1 MKKALLDDQDN
12 SPPLRPGLF
21 QFLRQPPLF
30 QHLLRGLPAVLAG
43 ALVLVV
49 AGAAVFSDPNQ
60 VRMRYF
66 DQAAQH
72 FNRRDYQAA
81 RIGFER
87 IVDEG
92 GDMGTRY
99 IRYNLAVCLDIL
111 GESDRA
117 MALIDQLAP
126 DDRAGF
132 APAHVWQTRRL
143 WYGPN
148 HTPAEI
154 RAGEEHLLR
163 ALQDSPHASEP
174 SALLGQFYLAAGRA
188 EKAIP
193 YLEDAASEQP
203 EMLLPLA
210 RAERVLDK
218 RIRVHDRAREARAL
232 FKSRA
237 EADLDDHNSRL
248 LWVEAELIL
257 ENFPDAA
264 DALQREA
271 ILKTDDRYPRALAQV
286 YLAWSDSLGREDR
299 SKLAER
305 LALLERGLTHD
316 PANMLLL
323 GRFSDLIRTGGTA
336 GDSARAALQAL
347 VARGAATGPV
357 RYALGLDA
365 WEHGR
370 AAEAQL
376 HWEEACRLSPQMP
389 AFVNNLAW
397 VLATGPKADLPRA
410 LDTIN
415 PVIAR
420 WPGERRFSGT
430 RGQILARMGRWKE
443 ALPDL
448 EMALTVNPDDPE
460 LHRTL
465 AETYEHLDA
474 PGMAAEHRKRAG
486 LRNVAPKP
494 EPSTGSNAAVSP
506 RP

>member
-1 MKKALLDDQDN
+1 VNQTLIDDPTNGRPPWPWLRQVLRRR
-12 SPPLRPGLF
+12 PLR
-21 QFLRQPPLF
+21 R
-30 QHLLRGLPAVLAG
+30 HLLRGLAALLAG
-43 ALVLVV
+43 AIVLVV
-49 AGAAVFSDPNQ
+49 AGAAGLTDSNQ
-60 VRMRYF
+60 IRMRYF
-66 DQAAQH
+66 DQAAHH
-72 FNRRDYQAA
+72 FNRRNYQAA

-87 IVDEG
+87 VAHEG
-92 GDMGTRY
+92 GDLGTREV
-99 IRYNLAVCLDIL
+99 RYNLAVCLDVL

-117 MALIDQLAP
+117 RALIDQLAP
-126 DDRAGF
+126 DDRTGF
-132 APAHVWQTRRL
+132 APAHVWQAHRL
-143 WYGPN
+143 WSGPN

-163 ALQDSPHASEP
+163 ALQDAPNASEP
-174 SALLGQFYLAAGRA
+174 SALLGQFYLAAGWA
-188 EKAIP
+188 QKALP
-193 YLEDAASEQP
+193 YLEAAARAQP

-210 RAERVLDK
+210 RAECVLDK
-218 RIRVHDRAREARAL
+218 RIRAHDRAKEARQL

-237 EADLDDHNSRL
+237 DADPDDHNSRL
-248 LWVEAELIL
+248 LWVEANLIL
-257 ENFPDAA
+257 EDFPAAA

-305 LALLERGLTHD
+305 LALLDRGLTHD

-323 GRFSDLIRTGGTA
+323 GRFSDLIRTGGSE
-336 GDSARAALQAL
+336 GDRARAALQTL
-347 VARGAATGPV
+347 VACGLATGPV

-370 AAEAQL
+370 AAEARL
-376 HWEEACRLSPQMP
+376 HWEEAGRLSPQMP

-397 VLATGPKADLPRA
+397 ILANGPKPDLPRA

-420 WPGERRFSGT
+420 SPGDPRFRET
-430 RGQILARMGRWKE
+430 RGQILARMHRWRE

-448 EMALTVNPDDPE
+448 EMALTVYPDDPD

-465 AETYEHLDA
+465 AETYDHLDA
-474 PGMAAEHRKRAG
+474 PAMAAEHRKRAEAPDA
-486 LRNVAPKP
+486 APKP
-494 EPSTGSNAAVSP
+494 DPSARSKGPASP
-506 RP
+506 GQ

>member
-1 MKKALLDDQDN
+1 MSAARIDDLGN
-12 SPPLRPGLF
+12 SPQPRPGLLPL
-21 QFLRQPPLF
+21 LRQPPLV

-60 VRMRYF
+60 VRVRYF
-66 DQAAQH
+66 DQAARH
-72 FNRRDYQAA
+72 FNRKDYQAA

-92 GDMGTRY
+92 GDMGTREV
-99 IRYNLAVCLDIL
+99 RYNLAVCLDIL

-132 APAHVWQTRRL
+132 APAHVWQARRL
-143 WYGPN
+143 WSGPN

-174 SALLGQFYLAAGRA
+174 SALLGQFYLAGGRA
-188 EKAIP
+188 QKALP
-193 YLEDAASEQP
+193 YLEDAARDQP

-210 RAERVLDK
+210 RAERALD
-218 RIRVHDRAREARAL
+218 RRVRGHARAKEAREL

-248 LWVEAELIL
+248 LWVGAELIL
-257 ENFPDAA
+257 ENFADAA

-286 YLAWSDSLGREDR
+286 YLAWADSVGQGDR
-299 SKLAER
+299 SKLVER
-305 LALLERGLTHD
+305 LALLERGLIHD
-316 PANMLLL
+316 PASIPLL
-323 GRFSDLIRTGGTA
+323 GRFSDVIRAGGPE
-336 GDSARAALQAL
+336 GDRARAALHAL
-347 VARGAATGPV
+347 GARGVSTGPV

-376 HWEEACRLSPQMP
+376 HWEQASRLMPEIP
-389 AFVNNLAW
+389 AFANNLAW
-397 VLATGPKADLPRA
+397 VLGTGPNPDLRRA

-420 WPGERRFSGT
+420 LPGDPRFRET
-430 RGQILARMGRWKE
+430 RGQILARMQRWKE

-448 EMALTVNPDDPE
+448 EISLTVNPDDPE
-460 LHRTL
+460 LHRAL
-465 AETYEHLDA
+465 ADTYDHLDA
-474 PGMAAEHRKRAG
+474 PGIAAEHRKRT
-486 LRNVAPKP
+486 AP
-494 EPSTGSNAAVSP
+494 
-506 RP
+506 